1 MELLD
6 NINNKTL
13 IICSNSNKKLIL
25 KEMNKYNKLFNIKF
39 MTKDEF
45 YKKCYFDYDEQA
57 IYYLMNKY
65 HIKYDI
71 SLSYIKYLMYI
82 NDSNYGN
89 SKLDFLC
96 SLKDELKDLLYFDDE
111 FKNYIST
118 FNIVVYG
125 YYVDNFFKKT
135 LDLFSNV
142 SIYAK
147 SNNYIHSVNHFEN
160 IDSEVEFVAQSIC
173 KLCEDGISLNNIKLT
188 NVDSIYEGVIKRIFD
203 MYNIPINLYKIPIY
217 YTVESD
223 YLLNHYECDLTSVID
238 YMKDNYDTSI
248 VSDIISIINKYTFI
262 DDKLQVK
269 EMIEYDLKYTY
280 VNNYKY
286 EESVDIISIDDIS
299 EDDYVF
305 ILDFREGSIPRIYK
319 DEEYLSNK
327 ELSILGLD
335 TTDIK
340 NKNEKDKIINILK
353 NNKNL
358 IISYKDKDNNKLY
371 YPSSLIKELNM
382 EVVVPSNN
390 YNYSSSYN
398 KYKLCSMLDDYY
410 KYNILNDNM
419 KRLYSTYHINYKDYS
434 NKFGGIS
441 FDNLNKILDN
451 NLVLSYSAVEKYNEC
466 AFKYYVSSILKL
478 DVYEDTFAAFIGSLF
493 HHILEIGL
501 LNDIDVEKE
510 VNDYI
515 LRRNLDDKEKFYIDK
530 LIPDI
535 NFALDT
541 IKEKMIFTKFNKYD
555 FENKLVV
562 YKNGKV
568 SVTFKGFIDKMMS
581 YEDSSKKIIA
591 IVDYKTNDTDIKMD
605 LLKYGLNIQL
615 PIYLYLVNKNYPDA
629 FVAGF
634 YVQRVLPSDNKYDN
648 TKSLLD
654 RKKDEMKL
662 LGYSNYDEDIIS
674 LFDSSYKDS
683 NVIRSLKV
691 KNDGNYSSNA
701 KVLTNSEMESIIE
714 DVDTV
719 IDTVINNITDCDF
732 SINPKSYKNT
742 NISCKYCKYKDLCFM
757 SEEDI
762 VYIKEEEDD

>member
-45 YKKCYFDYDEQA
+45 YKKCYFDYDEQT

-96 SLKDELKDLLYFDDE
+96 SLKDELKDLLYFDGE
-111 FKNYIST
+111 FKNYINT

-142 SIYAK
+142 SIYDK
-147 SNNYIHSVNHFEN
+147 SNNYIHSVNHFES

-188 NVDSIYEGVIKRIFD
+188 NVDSIYEGIIKRIFD

-223 YLLNHYECDLTSVID
+223 YLLTHYERDLTSVID
-238 YMKDNYDTSI
+238 YMKDNYDASI

-269 EMIEYDLKYTY
+269 EMIEYDLKHTY

-305 ILDFREGSIPRIYK
+305 ILDFREGSVPRIYK

-419 KRLYSTYHINYKDYS
+419 KMLYSTYHIDYKDYS

-441 FDNLNKILDN
+441 FDELNKILNN
-451 NLVLSYSAVEKYNEC
+451 NLILSYSALEKYNEC

-493 HHILEIGL
+493 HHILEVGL

-510 VNDYI
+510 VYNYI
-515 LRRNLDDKEKFYIDK
+515 LGRDLDDKEKFYIDK

-535 NFALDT
+535 KFALDT

-629 FVAGF
+629 YVAGF

-648 TKSLLD
+648 SKSLLD

-701 KVLTNSEMESIIE
+701 KVLTNGEMKSIIE
-714 DVDTV
+714 EVDTV
-719 IDTVINNITDCDF
+719 IDNVINNITDCDF

-757 SEEDI
+757 TEEDI

>member
-45 YKKCYFDYDEQA
+45 YKKCYFDYDEQT

-96 SLKDELKDLLYFDDE
+96 SLKDELKDLLYFDGE
-111 FKNYIST
+111 FKNYINT

-142 SIYAK
+142 SIYDK
-147 SNNYIHSVNHFEN
+147 SNNYIHSVNHFES

-188 NVDSIYEGVIKRIFD
+188 NVDSIYEGIIKRIFD

-223 YLLNHYECDLTSVID
+223 YLLTHYERDLTSVID
-238 YMKDNYDTSI
+238 YMKDNYDASI

-269 EMIEYDLKYTY
+269 EMIEYDLKHTY

-305 ILDFREGSIPRIYK
+305 ILDFREGSVPRIYK

-340 NKNEKDKIINILK
+340 NKNEKNKIINILK

-419 KRLYSTYHINYKDYS
+419 KMLYSTYHIDYKDYS

-441 FDNLNKILDN
+441 FDELNKILNN
-451 NLVLSYSAVEKYNEC
+451 NLILSYSALEKYNEC

-493 HHILEIGL
+493 HHILEVGL

-510 VNDYI
+510 VYNYI
-515 LRRNLDDKEKFYIDK
+515 LGRDLDDKEKFYIDK

-535 NFALDT
+535 KFALDT

-629 FVAGF
+629 YVAGF

-648 TKSLLD
+648 SKSLLD

-701 KVLTNSEMESIIE
+701 KVLTNGEMKSIIE
-714 DVDTV
+714 EVDTV
-719 IDTVINNITDCDF
+719 IDNVINNITDCDF

-757 SEEDI
+757 TEEDI

>member
-45 YKKCYFDYDEQA
+45 YKKCYFDYDEQT

-111 FKNYIST
+111 FKNYINT

-142 SIYAK
+142 SIYDK

-203 MYNIPINLYKIPIY
+203 MYNIPINLYKIPLY

-223 YLLNHYECDLTSVID
+223 YLLTHYECDLTSVID
-238 YMKDNYDTSI
+238 YMKDNYDASI
-248 VSDIISIINKYTFI
+248 VSDIINIINKYTFI

-269 EMIEYDLKYTY
+269 EMIEYDLKHTY

-299 EDDYVF
+299 GDDYVF
-305 ILDFREGSIPRIYK
+305 ILDFREGSVPTIYK

-419 KRLYSTYHINYKDYS
+419 KKLYSTYYIDYKDYS

-441 FDNLNKILDN
+441 FDKLNKILDN

-493 HHILEIGL
+493 HHILEVGL

-510 VNDYI
+510 VYNYI

-535 NFALDT
+535 KFALDT

-581 YEDSSKKIIA
+581 YEDNSKKIIA

-605 LLKYGLNIQL
+605 LLKYGINIQL

-629 FVAGF
+629 YVAGF

-648 TKSLLD
+648 TKSLLN

-701 KVLTNSEMESIIE
+701 KVLTNSEMKSIIE
-714 DVDTV
+714 DVDNV
-719 IDTVINNITDCDF
+719 IDNVINNITDCDF

>member
-45 YKKCYFDYDEQA
+45 YKKCYFDYDEQT

-96 SLKDELKDLLYFDDE
+96 FLKDELKDLLYFDDE
-111 FKNYIST
+111 FKNYINT

-142 SIYAK
+142 SIYDK
-147 SNNYIHSVNHFEN
+147 SNNYIHSVNHFES
-160 IDSEVEFVAQSIC
+160 IESEVEFVAQSIC
-173 KLCEDGISLNNIKLT
+173 KLSEDNISLNSIKLT

-203 MYNIPINLYKIPIY
+203 MYNIPINLYKIPLY

-223 YLLNHYECDLTSVID
+223 YLLTHYECDLTSVID
-238 YMKDNYDTSI
+238 YMKDNYDASI

-262 DDKLQVK
+262 VDKLQVN
-269 EMIEYDLKYTY
+269 EMIEYDLKHTY

-305 ILDFREGSIPRIYK
+305 ILDFREGSVPRIYK

-327 ELSILGLD
+327 ELSILRLD

-410 KYNILNDNM
+410 KYNIFNDNM
-419 KRLYSTYHINYKDYS
+419 KRLYSTYHIDYKDYS

-441 FDNLNKILDN
+441 FDKLNKILDN

-493 HHILEIGL
+493 HHILEVGL
-501 LNDIDVEKE
+501 LNDIAVEKE

-535 NFALDT
+535 KFALNT
-541 IKEKMIFTKFNKYD
+541 IKDKMIFTKFNKYD

-629 FVAGF
+629 YVAGF

-654 RKKDEMKL
+654 RKKEEMKL
-662 LGYSNYDEDIIS
+662 LGYSNYDFDIIS

-701 KVLTNSEMESIIE
+701 KVLTNSEMKSIIE

-719 IDTVINNITDCDF
+719 IDNVINNISDCDF